1 MLTDKQIATCLRS
14 HGYTTTADGG
24 GGWKVWSGETQIERV
39 FSDAG
44 LAAWVGKLDQDAPSL
59 LDMPAAL
66 VTGKTANKPKVMR
79 TGNAAESMP
88 FDRCQTPA
96 YALDPLLPY
105 LPRDWV
111 IWEPAAGEGNICTA
125 LRSQGYTVI
134 GSDLLTEN
142 IGEVVEGGRD
152 FFSWQPPHFDA
163 IVTNPPYS
171 IKFPFYERCYALGKP
186 FALLL
191 PVEALGVGAAQKLYR
206 AHGHEQLLL
215 NKRVNFKMP
224 NKGYSKKGWRSTAWF
239 PTFWSCW
246 QVLPD
251 PVVYGAIV
259 RREDE
264 QQTMDLEIAA

>member
-1 MLTDKQIATCLRS
+1 MLTDKQTAACLQA
-14 HGYTTTADGG
+14 HGYTTTPDGG
-24 GGWKVWSGETQIERV
+24 GGWRIWCGAIEVDRV

-44 LAAWVGKLDQDAPSL
+44 LVAWAGKLDQAAPIS
-59 LDMPAAL
+59 PA
-66 VTGKTANKPKVMR
+66 TSTRKTANKPKVAR
-79 TGNAAESMP
+79 TGSTDESMP

-111 IWEPAAGEGNICTA
+111 IWEPAAGEGNICAA
-125 LRSQGYTVI
+125 LRRAGYTVI
-134 GSDLLTEN
+134 GSDLLTDH
-142 IGEVVEGGRD
+142 IGDQVEGGRD
-152 FFSWQPPHFDA
+152 FFTWQPPYFDA

-171 IKFPFYERCYALGKP
+171 VKFDWYARAYAIGKP

-206 AHGHEQLLL
+206 QHGHEQLLL
-215 NKRVNFKMP
+215 DKRVNFKMP
-224 NKGYSKKGWRSTAWF
+224 EKGWRSKGWRSTAWF

-251 PVVYGAIV
+251 PVVYGSIV
-259 RREDE
+259 RRDDD
-264 QQTMDLEIAA
+264 QQVMDLDIAA